1 MDLPRSSRPPLDAAP
16 EGALA
21 AATRRFPATPSSV
34 SGARRFLLEQLPADS
49 RDIADELILMVSEL
63 ATNAVQHAGAPFEM
77 SVAVDPIASRVRVDV
92 RDPSDGTPARQ
103 GLVSDAPHG
112 RGLHIIAT
120 LADAWGIE
128 MRRDRPGKTVW
139 FSAALPV
146 GLPVGPAT
154 NEGAL
159 PVPEPGW
166 PARGVQTVLDG
177 LSDAVI
183 ANRRARDH
191 PVRQRCHRR
200 ADGLAGQLTQ
210 RTVRS
215 RTGSRR
221 ADGINGTRRRGLAA

>member
-1 MDLPRSSRPPLDAAP
+1 
-16 EGALA
+16 
-21 AATRRFPATPSSV
+21 
-34 SGARRFLLEQLPADS
+34 
-49 RDIADELILMVSEL
+49 MVSEL

-92 RDPSDGTPARQ
+92 RDPSDGTPARR

-139 FSAALPV
+139 FSAPLPV
-146 GLPVGPAT
+146 ALPVGPAT

-159 PVPEPGW
+159 SVPH
-166 PARGVQTVLDG
+166 ARVARTRCVQTVLDG

-183 ANRRARDH
+183 ATDEHGTILYANA
-191 PVRQRCHRR
+191 
-200 ADGLAGQLTQ
+200 ATEELMGWAASSLKG
-210 RTVRS
+210 RS
-215 RTGSRR
+215 ALRTGSRR
-221 ADGINGTRRRGLAA
+221 ADGINGARRRGLAA